1 MNKQRI
7 MLCAVSLSAVALCG
21 VLSSCKSGET
31 PKSDSYFMPIASYSQ
46 YKSSGSAMAEGYGYV
61 MGTDAVLRIADEN
74 NFDTEEKYNAF
85 SNLWE
90 EVKGVLLSAEN
101 SVSATIET
109 SCIYKFNQAKA
120 GSTVEIDETA
130 YEIISLA
137 KSVYEDTDGYFN
149 PAVYQSVRLFGFGT
163 ADYKQP
169 ENMPSYE
176 SVQAFK
182 TLADSFADLTLSVE
196 QDKYYATKPTT
207 TVSVDGAV
215 HSLKLDLGG
224 IGKGWCA
231 DKIDELIDASGFTY
245 GYLSL
250 GSSTMAIKRHNS
262 SDGNNYTLSVR
273 DPRANGSY
281 AKFAVKDSRLS
292 TSGDYEQFYEVDG
305 VRYCHIIDP
314 KTGSP
319 IQTGVASAT
328 VVGDSAAQDD
338 ALTTALSAMGKVKAV
353 EYINEKLS
361 DRFVLM
367 LVFEEGQ
374 GKIITN
380 RPDKVTVTNGEYSLG
395 NTVVDGKIV
404 LD

>member
-1 MNKQRI
+1 MKKSFYP
-7 MLCAVSLSAVALCG
+7 LAAAVIGCTALTIFACNG
-21 VLSSCKSGET
+21 GNQSSN
-31 PKSDSYFMPIASYSQ
+31 DSYFMPIASYSQ
-46 YKSSGSAMAEGYGYV
+46 YKSSGSTMAEGCGHV

-74 NFDTEEKYNAF
+74 NFATEERYNAF

-90 EVKGVLLSAEN
+90 EVKGVLTSVEN

-130 YEIISLA
+130 YEILSLA
-137 KSVYEDTDGYFN
+137 KTVYEETDGYFN

-163 ADYKQP
+163 ADYKKP
-169 ENMPSYE
+169 DTMPSYE
-176 SVQAFK
+176 SVQAYK
-182 TLADSFADLTLSVE
+182 TLADGFADLTVSKS
-196 QDKYYATKPTT
+196 QDKYYATKPQT

-215 HSLKLDLGG
+215 HSLMLDLGG

-231 DKIDELIDASGFTY
+231 DKINKLIDESGFKY

-273 DPRANGSY
+273 DPRTNGGY
-281 AKFAVKDSRLS
+281 AKFAVKDSCLS
-292 TSGDYEQFYEVDG
+292 TSGDYEQYYEVDG

-314 KTGSP
+314 TTGSP
-319 IQTGVASAT
+319 IQTGVASVT
-328 VVGDSAAQDD
+328 IVGGSAAQDD

-374 GKIITN
+374 GKIVTN
-380 RPDKVTVTNGEYSLG
+380 RPDQVTIINGEYTLG
-395 NTVVDGKIV
+395 NTIAEGKIV

>member
-1 MNKQRI
+1 
-7 MLCAVSLSAVALCG
+7 
-21 VLSSCKSGET
+21 
-31 PKSDSYFMPIASYSQ
+31 MPIASYAQ
-46 YKSSGSAMAEGYGYV
+46 YKSSNSAMAQGSGYV
-61 MGTDAVLRIADEN
+61 MGTNAYLNIADED
-74 NFDTEEKYNAF
+74 NFATEARYNDF
-85 SNLWE
+85 SSLWE
-90 EVKGVLLSAEN
+90 EVKGVLLSVEN

-130 YEIISLA
+130 YEILSLA
-137 KSVYEDTDGYFN
+137 KTVYEETDGYFN

-163 ADYKQP
+163 AQVKKPNKLPDD
-169 ENMPSYE
+169 NT
-176 SVQAFK
+176 VQAYK
-182 TLADSFADLTLSVE
+182 TLSDSFADLTLS
-196 QDKYYATKPTT
+196 QTDGKYYVTKPQT

-215 HSLKLDLGG
+215 HSLMLDLGG

-231 DKIDELIDASGFTY
+231 DKINKLIDESGFKY

-273 DPRANGSY
+273 DPRANGGY
-281 AKFAVKDSRLS
+281 AKFAVKDSCLS
-292 TSGDYEQFYEVDG
+292 TSGDYEQYYEVDG

-314 KTGSP
+314 TTGSP
-319 IQTGVASAT
+319 IQTGVASVT
-328 VVGDSAAQDD
+328 IVGGSAAQDD

-361 DRFVLM
+361 DRLVLM

-380 RPDKVTVTNGEYSLG
+380 RPEELTIINGEYTLG
-395 NTVVDGKIV
+395 NTVVEGKIV